1 MSRSGTAS
9 PPSSIAMNHVPDLAP
24 ALHQPLRT
32 ARRTVRNRPRTFAAA
47 ALLVAVGALAGSGPL
62 ALVSTA
68 PPAPAAAAAAAAH
81 GVTAASGWTL
91 TELER
96 GRR

>member
-1 MSRSGTAS
+1 
-9 PPSSIAMNHVPDLAP
+9 MNHVPDLAP
-24 ALHQPLRT
+24 ALHQPLTT
-32 ARRTVRNRPRTFAAA
+32 ARRTVRHRPRTFAAA
-47 ALLVAVGALAGSGPL
+47 ALLVAVAALAGSGPL

-68 PPAPAAAAAAAAH
+68 PPAAAAAAH

-91 TELER
+91 TELEP